1 VERSGTSPYL
11 IRNPNCRDYGCH
23 LRSRSRAFFE
33 HRNRNRQWTQR
44 HVKIKSG
51 ALNARISSNGA
62 AMNRQDAGK
71 LSKILRGFVSTV
83 KIENEHYPFSY
94 TSNVCPKTGQVLY
107 LYYATVENGREV
119 AIEKSENNWQFLKGH
134 VCAK

>member
-1 VERSGTSPYL
+1 
-11 IRNPNCRDYGCH
+11 
-23 LRSRSRAFFE
+23 
-33 HRNRNRQWTQR
+33 
-44 HVKIKSG
+44 
-51 ALNARISSNGA
+51 
-62 AMNRQDAGK
+62 MNRQDAGK